1 MILGGSQIIDC
12 LFLLLAVS
20 REHRNLNRLPATL
33 CSIVGA
39 YHRVEP
45 IALLVHGSPLSRQSG
60 SLHALDAYTLGTAE
74 IWGSELF
81 SCFEPDKTV
90 LGGVL
95 ALQFWFIPHSGRSRF
110 QPQRHTVADLEQFAG
125 FRKSQ
130 EPEHSERSHPSADYY
145 FHYD

>member
-45 IALLVHGSPLSRQSG
+45 IALLVHGSPSPVSPGRFTHWMLTPWAQRKYGEVNCFHVLSR
-60 SLHALDAYTLGTAE
+60 T
-74 IWGSELF
+74 
-81 SCFEPDKTV
+81 K
-90 LGGVL
+90 
-95 ALQFWFIPHSGRSRF
+95 QF
-110 QPQRHTVADLEQFAG
+110 
-125 FRKSQ
+125 
-130 EPEHSERSHPSADYY
+130 
-145 FHYD
+145 